1 MNRRTAI
8 AIAAATITT
17 LGTGAVTAAA
27 MSGGEVL
34 GLGHDGPRVEV
45 IAPPTTIDDT
55 SPTSTRRSEAEI
67 RGSSDDTSTTT
78 RTTAPTTTRTND
90 DNPGRSTT
98 TTPPTTTPP
107 AASPTANTATFRSV
121 GGDVDV
127 TWTTRTLSIVAV
139 RPAAGFRTENEE
151 QEGDEIEAEFESGA
165 HNSKITVRLVN
176 GVPTASVRE
185 RDDDDRIGDD
195 NSGHDDGTDDN
206 SNSGHGSE
214 SNDDHGGRGRG

>member
-34 GLGHDGPRVEV
+34 GLGHDGPRVKV
-45 IAPPTTIDDT
+45 IASPTTIDDS
-55 SPTSTRRSEAEI
+55 SPTSTR
-67 RGSSDDTSTTT
+67 SSDDTSTTT
-78 RTTAPTTTRTND
+78 RTTAPTTTRTTD
-90 DNPGRSTT
+90 DDPGRSTT
-98 TTPPTTTPP
+98 TSPPTTRPP

-121 GGDVDV
+121 GGEVDV
-127 TWTTRTLSIVAV
+127 TWTARTLTIVAV

-151 QEGDEIEAEFESGA
+151 QEGDEIEAEFESAA
-165 HNSKITVRLVN
+165 HNSKITLRLVN

-185 RDDDDRIGDD
+185 RDDNARIGDD
-195 NSGHDDGTDDN
+195 NSSADDN
-206 SNSGHGSE
+206 SGA
-214 SNDDHGGRGRG
+214 R